1 LPLLFPTRPLLC
13 AATIA
18 ACLAACI
25 PASPIAA
32 QSKIFTPD
40 VFVELTRVTDP
51 QISPDGKSIVIV
63 VSKPNL
69 KTDKYDSELVLVDIA
84 THEQRVLTHG
94 KRVGGYPRWSPTGD
108 RLAYIAEDSDKKAQ
122 VFVLPMSGG
131 DSVQLTHA
139 AAAVSQL
146 AWKPD
151 GTAIAF
157 AATDE
162 LPKHEG
168 EAEFLDAFEV
178 GANDSLVH
186 GSSPSTHIWLIPAPL
201 NPAPLD
207 SGPLNPGSPGDA
219 KRLTSGTW
227 SLPVSFPPGT
237 PSSPINWTPDGKSIA
252 FVKAETPLSGDA
264 EHTQMELMDATTGEF
279 HPVTGRK
286 TLEAY
291 PAISPDG
298 QLVSYWYN
306 TDGKPWNITEVRVTS
321 TSGQGDRSLT
331 ATDIDRNMMRAL
343 WTADSKG
350 LVVGAN
356 DGTTVSLWVK
366 PLDGAQRRLKLGSL
380 TPLNGYWVEMNLGP
394 KDQLALI
401 GTTPERASEL
411 YYLPT
416 LDSTPVRLTD
426 FNAALDDLERGKSET
441 VTWTSDKKEI
451 DGVVTY
457 PPGFDAKQK
466 YPLVLYVHGGPNSAS
481 KETFNPMVQCLAA
494 RGWVVFEPNY
504 RGSDNMGNAFY
515 SWIYKDA
522 GVGPGRDVMA
532 GVEMLEKRGFVDT
545 ARMAVSGWSY
555 GGYMTTWLLGHYDV
569 WKAAVAG
576 ASVTDWFTMYTT
588 SDNSVT
594 VTDQVGPSP
603 YLGDNDKSWRDQSP
617 ITYAKNIKAPTLIL
631 HDTGDTR
638 VPIANSYELYRA
650 LMDNGVTTKFFAY
663 PIGGHSPA
671 DPIRGRDVR
680 KRWIEWLAQYLG
692 TTTTATDT
700 KQPM

>member
-1 LPLLFPTRPLLC
+1 MPLLFRTRLLSR
-13 AATIA
+13 AATA
-18 ACLAACI
+18 FACLLACF
-25 PASPIAA
+25 PALPVSA
-32 QSKIFTPD
+32 QARHFTPD
-40 VFVELTRVTDP
+40 VFVKLTRISDP

-63 VSKPNL
+63 VGHPNL
-69 KTDKYDSELVLVDIA
+69 KTDKFDSELVLVDIA

-94 KRVGGYPRWSPTGD
+94 RRVGGYPRWSPAGD

-122 VFVLPMSGG
+122 IFVLPMNGG

-139 AAAVSQL
+139 AAAVSQF

-151 GTAIAF
+151 GTSIAF

-162 LPKHEG
+162 EPKREG

-186 GSSPSTHIWLIPAPL
+186 GPSPSTHIWLIPAQL
-201 NPAPLD
+201 NPA
-207 SGPLNPGSPGDA
+207 SPGDA
-219 KRLTSGTW
+219 RRLTSGTW

-237 PSSPINWTPDGKSIA
+237 PSSPINWTPDGKQIA

-264 EHTQMELMDATTGEF
+264 EHTQMELMDAATGEF
-279 HPVTGRK
+279 HPITGRK

-291 PAISPDG
+291 PTISPDG
-298 QLVSYWYN
+298 QKVSYWYN
-306 TDGKPWNITEVRVTS
+306 TDGKPWNINEVRVVS
-321 TSGQGDRSLT
+321 TAGQGDRSLT
-331 ATDIDRNMMRAL
+331 ATEIDRNMMRSL
-343 WTADSKG
+343 WTADSKAV
-350 LVVGAN
+350 VVGAN
-356 DGTTVSLWVK
+356 DGTTVGLWVK
-366 PLDGAQRRLKLGSL
+366 PIDGAARRLKLGNL
-380 TPLNGYWVEMNLGP
+380 TPLNGYWVEMNLGS
-394 KDQLALI
+394 KNELALI
-401 GTTPERASEL
+401 GSTPDRAPEL

-416 LDSTPVRLTD
+416 LDSAPVRLTD
-426 FNAALDDLERGKSET
+426 FNAGLDELDRGKSET
-441 VTWTSDKKEI
+441 VTWTSDKKDL

-494 RGWVVFEPNY
+494 QGWVVFEPNY

-522 GVGPGRDVMA
+522 GTGPGRDVMS

-545 ARMAVSGWSY
+545 AKMAVSGWSY

-576 ASVTDWFTMYTT
+576 ASVTDWAVMYTT

-603 YLGDNDKSWRDQSP
+603 YLGDDNDKSWRDQSP
-617 ITYAKNIKAPTLIL
+617 ITFAKNIKAPTLIL

-638 VPIANSYELYRA
+638 VPIANSYELFRA
-650 LMDNGVTTKFFAY
+650 LLDNGVTTKFFAY
-663 PIGGHSPA
+663 PIGGHSPG

-680 KRWIEWLAQYLG
+680 KRWIEWLARYLG
-692 TTTTATDT
+692 DGPQLPYIKRDDVKPPTP
-700 KQPM
+700 Q